1 MTLDTTLNRR
11 VLVAGALAV
20 LAAPSRAGADTIAS
34 LLYEATLATRRANNR
49 GSLSLN
55 KRLGW
60 AAQTMAETML
70 RTGEFSH
77 SAGGTSLA
85 TRVRATGYRYRRI
98 SENLAWASRRSA
110 SDDQIARVL
119 MDGWMKSPGHRK
131 NILDNQVR
139 DIGIGVAKRGF
150 KTYAV
155 QVFGRPA

>member
-1 MTLDTTLNRR
+1 MSIVSRYRSPVSGIGSKPGVRSSSAPQSSDTTR
-11 VLVAGALAV
+11 
-20 LAAPSRAGADTIAS
+20 SST
-34 LLYEATLATRRANNR
+34 
-49 GSLSLN
+49 LN

-119 MDGWMKSPGHRK
+119 MDGWMKSAGHRR
-131 NILDNQVR
+131 NILDSQVS